1 MKACSKVYL
10 DRLEPPQVRQVHEAL
25 LHICFLDLDNDGVI
39 SITDV
44 RLWLQAHLRF
54 GSLTFMDALECKERL
69 CFDGD
74 VELNEEE
81 RQDLGKWLID
91 ETMLLLESMFMPAS
105 QQGSWQ
111 GVEFTQFLESELGLS
126 QNVW

>member
-1 MKACSKVYL
+1 M
-10 DRLEPPQVRQVHEAL
+10 HEAL

-39 SITDV
+39 SIRDV

-54 GSLTFMDALECKERL
+54 GSLTFKDALECKERL

-81 RQDLGKWLID
+81 RQDLGKLLID